1 MYPRRWSPKRGESL
15 PAADAASR
23 TSAYVYG
30 NILVLAALVP
40 LSIADVRSGTAVLI
54 VLGTAVSTFFAHL
67 FAETVG
73 GSMRVE
79 QLSGWRALSASCARR
94 GAGAHLGAGSD
105 GAAGPGVA
113 RRRPAYLDGRDRGGS
128 AHRQDRV
135 DRRGG
140 GTVARRTALAAS
152 AAHRGCAVRPRRLRG
167 GTQGVAHPLAFTCR
181 PVSVMLA
188 A

>member
-1 MYPRRWSPKRGESL
+1 MHPRRWSPKRGEPL
-15 PAADAASR
+15 PAADAVSR

-79 QLSGWRALSASCARR
+79 QLSGWRAFRHHVRDAVPVLTSGLVPTVLLALAWLNLAPHTAMVVTAEVLLIVRIGWTGVVVGRLHGEPSSLRLLLAGVALSV
-94 GAGAHLGAGSD
+94 LGAVVVGLK
-105 GAAGPGVA
+105 V
-113 RRRPAYLDGRDRGGS
+113 LLT
-128 AHRQDRV
+128 H
-135 DRRGG
+135 
-140 GTVARRTALAAS
+140 
-152 AAHRGCAVRPRRLRG
+152 
-167 GTQGVAHPLAFTCR
+167 
-181 PVSVMLA
+181 
-188 A
+188 

>member
-79 QLSGWRALSASCARR
+79 QLSGWRAFRHHVRDAVPVLTSGLVPTVLLALAWLDVAPHTSMVVTAEVLLIVRIGWTGVVVGRLHGEPRSLRLLLTGVALSV
-94 GAGAHLGAGSD
+94 LGAFVVGLK
-105 GAAGPGVA
+105 V
-113 RRRPAYLDGRDRGGS
+113 LLT
-128 AHRQDRV
+128 H
-135 DRRGG
+135 
-140 GTVARRTALAAS
+140 
-152 AAHRGCAVRPRRLRG
+152 
-167 GTQGVAHPLAFTCR
+167 
-181 PVSVMLA
+181 
-188 A
+188 

>member
-1 MYPRRWSPKRGESL
+1 MHPRRWSPKRGEPL

-40 LSIADVRSGTAVLI
+40 LCIADVRSGTAVLI

-79 QLSGWRALSASCARR
+79 QLSGWRAFRHHIRDAVPVLTSGLVPTVLLALAWLNLAPHTAMVVTAEVLLIVRIGWTGVVVGLHGEPSSLRLLLTGVALSV
-94 GAGAHLGAGSD
+94 LGAVVVGLK
-105 GAAGPGVA
+105 V
-113 RRRPAYLDGRDRGGS
+113 LLT
-128 AHRQDRV
+128 H
-135 DRRGG
+135 
-140 GTVARRTALAAS
+140 
-152 AAHRGCAVRPRRLRG
+152 
-167 GTQGVAHPLAFTCR
+167 
-181 PVSVMLA
+181 
-188 A
+188 

>member
-15 PAADAASR
+15 PAADAAGR

-79 QLSGWRALSASCARR
+79 QLSGWRAFRHHVRDAVPVLTSGLVPTVLLALAWLDVAPHTSMVVTAEVLLIVRIGWTGVVVGRLHGEPRSLRLLLTGVALSV
-94 GAGAHLGAGSD
+94 LGAFVVGLK
-105 GAAGPGVA
+105 V
-113 RRRPAYLDGRDRGGS
+113 LLT
-128 AHRQDRV
+128 H
-135 DRRGG
+135 
-140 GTVARRTALAAS
+140 
-152 AAHRGCAVRPRRLRG
+152 
-167 GTQGVAHPLAFTCR
+167 
-181 PVSVMLA
+181 
-188 A
+188 